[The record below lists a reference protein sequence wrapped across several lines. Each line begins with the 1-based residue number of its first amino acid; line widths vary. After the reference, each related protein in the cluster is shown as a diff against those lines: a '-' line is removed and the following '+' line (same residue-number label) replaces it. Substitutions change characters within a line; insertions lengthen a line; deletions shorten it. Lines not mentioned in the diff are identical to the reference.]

1 MISLLLSFL
10 ISLFH
15 PTPVGQDVHGP
26 AVWRACAPMDLFA
39 LEAPQTLLRRTPE
52 MLESLEW
59 ISDLHV
65 PRTALGM
72 TPSQG
77 AGDGWD
83 HVRSMLTEGS
93 AGDGSN
99 ATYPGSPF

>member
-15 PTPVGQDVHGP
+15 PTPVGQELHGP
-26 AVWRACAPMDLFA
+26 AWQACGPMDLLA
-39 LEAPQTLLRRTPE
+39 HEAPQTLLRKTPE

-83 HVRSMLTEGS
+83 HVRRMLTDGP

-99 ATYPGSPF
+99 AAYPGGPF